1 MPAPALSMICRL
13 AAIAGIQCLVLL
25 GIRRCVPAT
34 RLFWPCLGLM
44 ALLPALGV
52 CLPAPFPTLV
62 SALALVLEPVCLIL
76 PFRGRARESVL
87 CFFLIFYPFILLL
100 SLYEALLTQAGFTV
114 LFAPENWS
122 QLPGAVVRFLPLLP
136 VLWLLCWLPR
146 RFSGWRR
153 MPGWVPLGLLIVD
166 RLGSLLSLCLD
177 LFGDIPADGLS
188 PDALLLLACLSA
200 VVLVLASAIALLV
213 WQDQRG
219 ARLRIEQLERQRQMQ
234 LDYYRSLSDTL
245 QTFRLLRH
253 DLRHYM
259 NLPGV
264 ATSELRDRMQAT
276 LEQAG
281 QLELCG
287 DPYLNAV
294 LFAKMR
300 LARDKQVRLDVRAAL
315 DGPAPVD
322 GPALICAASNLL
334 ENALE
339 ACEKVTPPEKR
350 RISFRSGIEKNY
362 LTIYCEN
369 TFQGELLE
377 TRKGRLLSTKKD
389 GEGHGYG
396 LDQMSAVV
404 RKYHSILDVHYTED
418 GLFIV
423 QTALRLP
430 EA

>member
-100 SLYEALLTQAGFTV
+100 SLYEALLTLAGFTV

-122 QLPGAVVRFLPLLP
+122 QLPGTVVRFLPLLP

-245 QTFRLLRH
+245 QAFRLLRH

-339 ACEKVTPPEKR
+339 AARPGETVELAAICQAGMLVMEITNPLHEGDRFPPRAGFSAKGGPLHGLGLTSVR
-350 RISFRSGIEKNY
+350 RVLAEADGT
-362 LTIYCEN
+362 LTLEVRD
-369 TFQGELLE
+369 GRAVARVLLPCQEE
-377 TRKGRLLSTKKD
+377 TAGAT
-389 GEGHGYG
+389 
-396 LDQMSAVV
+396 
-404 RKYHSILDVHYTED
+404 
-418 GLFIV
+418 
-423 QTALRLP
+423 
-430 EA
+430 